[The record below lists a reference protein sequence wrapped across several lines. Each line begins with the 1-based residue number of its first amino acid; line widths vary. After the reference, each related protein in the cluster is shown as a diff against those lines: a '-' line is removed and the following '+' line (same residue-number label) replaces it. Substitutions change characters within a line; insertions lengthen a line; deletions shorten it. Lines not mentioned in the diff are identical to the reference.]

1 MDTDLFAA
9 KEHKERKD
17 SSLSAPFGERAWGE
31 VSFSNFHVAAALL
44 QLITDLLDELVGK
57 AAPVPWQCNRRLV
70 CRSKPSRLNW
80 L

>member
-57 AAPVPWQCNRRLV
+57 LRRFLGNVTGDLFAAQNLHV
-70 CRSKPSRLNW
+70 
-80 L
+80 

>member
-31 VSFSNFHVAAALL
+31 GLL
-44 QLITDLLDELVGK
+44 
-57 AAPVPWQCNRRLV
+57 R
-70 CRSKPSRLNW
+70 
-80 L
+80 